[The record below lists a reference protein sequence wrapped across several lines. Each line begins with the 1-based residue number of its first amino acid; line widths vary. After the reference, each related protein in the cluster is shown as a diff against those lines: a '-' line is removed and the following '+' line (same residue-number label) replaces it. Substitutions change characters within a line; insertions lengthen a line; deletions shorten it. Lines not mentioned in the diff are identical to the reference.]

1 MIITRATEYA
11 VRAILHM
18 AKQPKGEIVYKK
30 DICTAQDV
38 TPAFLT
44 KILQPLIKSGI
55 VASQRGVGGGFYLA
69 KDPAEI
75 TLFDIIASQEGP
87 LYINQCLIE
96 EDGCDRQ
103 ATCPV
108 HGVWGEIRGSFST
121 ILRQYTFAELLRRE
135 DAGEF

>member
-18 AKQPKGEIVYKK
+18 AKKPRGEVVYKK
-30 DICTAQDV
+30 DICAEQDV

-69 KDPAEI
+69 KDPADI
-75 TLFDIIASQEGP
+75 TLYDIISSQEGP
-87 LYINQCLIE
+87 LYINQCLME
-96 EDGCDRQ
+96 SDACARQ
-103 ATCPV
+103 TSCPV
-108 HGVWGEIRGSFST
+108 HGVWGEIRDNFSN

-135 DAGEF
+135 AAGEF